1 MSSILELTACELRDA
16 MAAGEV
22 SAVEAATA
30 YLDAIER
37 IEPQICAYNEV
48 FAEQALAQ
56 AAAIYA
62 ARAAGEALG
71 PLAGVPVAVKDNMCM
86 AQGKTTCS

>member
-1 MSSILELTACELRDA
+1 MSSILELTVCELRDA

-37 IEPQICAYNEV
+37 IEPQIGAYNEV

-56 AAAIYA
+56 A
-62 ARAAGEALG
+62 
-71 PLAGVPVAVKDNMCM
+71 
-86 AQGKTTCS
+86 